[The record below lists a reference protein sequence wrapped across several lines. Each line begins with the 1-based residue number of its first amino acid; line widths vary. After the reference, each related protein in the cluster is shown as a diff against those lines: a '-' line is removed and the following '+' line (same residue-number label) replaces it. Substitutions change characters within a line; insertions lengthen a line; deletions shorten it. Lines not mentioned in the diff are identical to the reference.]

1 MLVTVGYFFTF
12 ADIFMDETIRTKTLE
27 KIKLDCKRLFY
38 CPFYICFY
46 FTLKVCK

>member
-27 KIKLDCKRLFY
+27 KIKLDCKRL
-38 CPFYICFY
+38 Y
-46 FTLKVCK
+46 FIVHFIFAFISL